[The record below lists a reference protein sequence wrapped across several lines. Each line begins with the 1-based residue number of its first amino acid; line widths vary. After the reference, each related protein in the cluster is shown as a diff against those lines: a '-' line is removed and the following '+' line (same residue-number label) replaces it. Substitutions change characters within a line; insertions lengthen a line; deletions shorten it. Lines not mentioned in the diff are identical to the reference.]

1 MIEDKNTL
9 KGKLIDAVRM
19 TFSGCVSC
27 EDYTRAAD
35 TVVEF
40 FCAIGLD
47 DADYVDILNA
57 CSGMDAYTDYILN
70 ELIEEFSTE

>member
-1 MIEDKNTL
+1 MIEDKSTL

-19 TFSGCVSC
+19 AFSGCVSC

-35 TVVEF
+35 IVVEF

-57 CSGMDAYTDYILN
+57 CSGMDVYADDILD
-70 ELIEEFSTE
+70 ELIAEFSTE